1 MPRKREKEGRESEL
15 KKRRRIVG
23 VRAKRG
29 ISLVMITMVFLL
41 KTISSSANAAAAAAV
56 YNIETH

>member
-1 MPRKREKEGRESEL
+1 MPTKREKEGRESEL
-15 KKRRRIVG
+15 KNRRRMVG

-41 KTISSSANAAAAAAV
+41 KTISSSANTAAAAV
-56 YNIETH
+56 YSIETH

>member
-15 KKRRRIVG
+15 KKRRMVG

-41 KTISSSANAAAAAAV
+41 KTISSSANTAAAAV